1 MDNLQKESSDIF
13 LTSPIIINSNSRNFL
28 ENNKRRNLLF
38 SKNYLSP
45 IKHQLI
51 QKNIFH
57 NSILEEKKTEKV
69 PLLNSYFTPENFQ
82 QYTKSCNKYHHKID
96 HVIKDILSPKSILLR
111 NRRYDEKENNL
122 ISDMNKDEIIHRS
135 AGQGMFFR
143 IQKYKSLNKKKR
155 PFQIIFNNTENK
167 CDNDRYIKKKKIDF
181 QQNYNFER
189 NEIKEYNNIEKNNED
204 INDIFYSPLRNNN
217 YIKNNRN
224 NYQKEYKTMWDNIP
238 SYNFNESNGL

>member
-69 PLLNSYFTPENFQ
+69 PLLNSYFTPENF
-82 QYTKSCNKYHHKID
+82 
-96 HVIKDILSPKSILLR
+96 
-111 NRRYDEKENNL
+111 
-122 ISDMNKDEIIHRS
+122 
-135 AGQGMFFR
+135 
-143 IQKYKSLNKKKR
+143 KK
-155 PFQIIFNNTENK
+155 
-167 CDNDRYIKKKKIDF
+167 
-181 QQNYNFER
+181 
-189 NEIKEYNNIEKNNED
+189 
-204 INDIFYSPLRNNN
+204 
-217 YIKNNRN
+217 
-224 NYQKEYKTMWDNIP
+224 
-238 SYNFNESNGL
+238 